1 MNVQDLSGKATARCG
16 IRIEPHDPAFV
27 LVALNEII
35 LEETATAICSQMEKA
50 VAGFVERIQVIE
62 QVAGERLAV
71 QVRTSGTEVRAAIQ
85 NDLRQANW
93 KTQELVLQVSR
104 NTNRPALIRWLAI
117 GLLSASMIFI
127 AGVYFGA
134 YVPFSQIIGA
144 R

>member
-1 MNVQDLSGKATARCG
+1 MNVQDLAAKATARCG

-35 LEETATAICSQMEKA
+35 LEETTRTICSQMEKT
-50 VAGFVERIQVIE
+50 VAMFVEKIQVIE
-62 QVAGERLAV
+62 EVAGQRLAV
-71 QVRTSGTEVRAAIQ
+71 QVRSSGTEIRAAIQ
-85 NDLRQANW
+85 NDLRQARW

-104 NTNRPALIRWLAI
+104 KTSRPAFIRWLAI
-117 GLLSASMIFI
+117 GLLSAIMFFF

-134 YVPFSQIIGA
+134 YVPFSQIISA